1 MLQQQLFKGA
11 KSCVPVVLLLQIE
24 MLPQIQILQNPFCH
38 LRMFCYQHI
47 HMTGLPHSYY
57 YLLCKSY
64 RRNIEENNTFFVMV
78 FLFGLAFLCLKPK
91 SQAQSSTM
99 FCDVSDELFLLFNY
113 LPRRKSCHLFYTLLG
128 EAEFGLIVV
137 ASTLLEVLTT
147 AFLPS
152 LCPVPYPSGG
162 CWCLLLQACTDVFV
176 GCYGVRKYD
185 V

>member
-1 MLQQQLFKGA
+1 
-11 KSCVPVVLLLQIE
+11 
-24 MLPQIQILQNPFCH
+24 
-38 LRMFCYQHI
+38 
-47 HMTGLPHSYY
+47 
-57 YLLCKSY
+57 
-64 RRNIEENNTFFVMV
+64 MV

-99 FCDVSDELFLLFNY
+99 FCDVSDELFLLFNS

-152 LCPVPYPSGG
+152 LCPAPYPSGG
-162 CWCLLLQACTDVFV
+162 CWCCFCRLALMSLLDVMV
-176 GCYGVRKYD
+176 QGNMMYD
-185 V
+185 DQMEPTSYVAYTVYYV